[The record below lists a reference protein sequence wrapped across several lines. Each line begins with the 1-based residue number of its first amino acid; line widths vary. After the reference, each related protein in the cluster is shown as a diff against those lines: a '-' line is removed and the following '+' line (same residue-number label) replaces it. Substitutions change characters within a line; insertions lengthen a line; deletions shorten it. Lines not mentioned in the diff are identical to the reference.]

1 MGKIFIDQVNAG
13 IRPAFDKLVRTLEKG
28 DQVTIPSLSCLG
40 STFSQ
45 ICEKWDRLIEKEVSV
60 LVQDYD
66 NDASAF
72 MAYLEKIQG
81 QIREDQKPF
90 GNSSSKP
97 GAKPKQIPE
106 EFETLRLFY
115 KQGQIS
121 SRDAAERLNVSHTT
135 FLRWCR
141 TRTT

>member
-81 QIREDQKPF
+81 QI
-90 GNSSSKP
+90 
-97 GAKPKQIPE
+97 
-106 EFETLRLFY
+106 
-115 KQGQIS
+115 S